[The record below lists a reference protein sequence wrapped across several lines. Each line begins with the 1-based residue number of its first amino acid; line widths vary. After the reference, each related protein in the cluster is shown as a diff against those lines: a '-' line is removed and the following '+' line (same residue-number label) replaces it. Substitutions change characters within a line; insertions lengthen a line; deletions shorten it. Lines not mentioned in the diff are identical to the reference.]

1 MFLVCHHR
9 VQRVAVKEEHSIYD
23 FEIIYTKIHDGG
35 VKKEDKQM
43 NDVKRILVVSRS
55 TKLCEKAINYGI
67 SLAKQNGAKLYVLHV
82 FDDPFGLQNW
92 SLPVVSLK
100 EIQEEYKKMQ
110 NRARSDL
117 NRLIEA
123 EENTGISIEVSITD
137 GDPDEKILHFV
148 KDKNIDLLIMLA
160 HEEGRLEHLL
170 FGRSI
175 DRIIRKLPCSLM
187 LVKKE
192 PERTK

>member
-1 MFLVCHHR
+1 M
-9 VQRVAVKEEHSIYD
+9 
-23 FEIIYTKIHDGG
+23 DGF
-35 VKKEDKQM
+35 
-43 NDVKRILVVSRS
+43 KRILVVSRS
-55 TKLCEKAINYGI
+55 TKHCEKAINYGI

-148 KDKNIDLLIMLA
+148 KDKNIGLLIMLA

-175 DRIIRKLPCSLM
+175 DRIIRKLPCSVL
-187 LVKKE
+187 LVKQE
-192 PERTK
+192 PGRAK

>member
-1 MFLVCHHR
+1 M
-9 VQRVAVKEEHSIYD
+9 E
-23 FEIIYTKIHDGG
+23 
-35 VKKEDKQM
+35 
-43 NDVKRILVVSRS
+43 DVKNILVVSRS
-55 TKLCEKAINYGI
+55 TKHCKKAVNYGL

-82 FDDPFGLQNW
+82 FDDPFGLQAW

-100 EIQEEYKKMQ
+100 EMQEEYQKMQ
-110 NRARSDL
+110 DEACADL

-123 EENTGISIEVSITD
+123 EKTTGISIEVSIAD

-160 HEEGRLEHLL
+160 HEEGHLEHLL

-175 DRIIRKLPCSLM
+175 DRIIRKLPCSVM

>member
-1 MFLVCHHR
+1 M
-9 VQRVAVKEEHSIYD
+9 E
-23 FEIIYTKIHDGG
+23 
-35 VKKEDKQM
+35 
-43 NDVKRILVVSRS
+43 DVKNILVVSRS
-55 TKLCEKAINYGI
+55 TKHCKKAVNYGL

-82 FDDPFGLQNW
+82 CDDPFGLPAW

-100 EIQEEYKKMQ
+100 EMQEEYQKMQ
-110 NRARSDL
+110 DEARADL
-117 NRLIEA
+117 NRMIEA
-123 EENTGISIEVSITD
+123 KKTTGISIEVSITD

-160 HEEGRLEHLL
+160 HEEGHLEHLL

-175 DRIIRKLPCSLM
+175 DRIIRKLPCSVM

-192 PERTK
+192 PQRAK